1 LRNSSN
7 KILPP
12 TYFFISLII
21 SVALHFT
28 LPLLQ
33 IIKYP
38 FNLIGILFFIIGAG
52 LNIWADQM
60 MKKHNTTVKPGEKP
74 TVLIETGVFKISRNP
89 MYLGMALLLLGA
101 GFILGSVTSFVGVI
115 LFVAA
120 MEIVFIPTEEK
131 ILQEQFDEEFEAYK
145 KKVEKWL

>member
-1 LRNSSN
+1 
-7 KILPP
+7 
-12 TYFFISLII
+12 
-21 SVALHFT
+21 LHFT

-38 FNLIGILFFIIGAG
+38 FNLIGILFLITGAG

-60 MKKHNTTVKPGEKP
+60 MKKYNTTVKPDEKP
-74 TVLIETGVFKISRNP
+74 TVLIETGVFKLSRNP

-115 LFVAA
+115 LFVAV
-120 MEIVFIPTEEK
+120 MEMVFIPQEEK
-131 ILQEQFDEEFEAYK
+131 ILQEQFGEEFKAYK